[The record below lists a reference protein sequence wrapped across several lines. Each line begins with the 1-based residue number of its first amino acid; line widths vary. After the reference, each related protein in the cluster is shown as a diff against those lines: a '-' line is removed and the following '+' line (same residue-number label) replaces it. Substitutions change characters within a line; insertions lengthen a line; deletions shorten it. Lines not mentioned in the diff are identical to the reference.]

1 MRRRALLLT
10 ALVPALLAACSQGT
24 TTATTS
30 SSSAAPAAAAASGP
44 KPAPFDK
51 PGVKVALVRQSGA
64 GDYFTQWGEGAK
76 AQAAAAGIDL
86 QVYDAQQDNAKQAT
100 DLETAI
106 GSGVA
111 GIIVDHGL
119 PATVDPLIAK
129 AVEKK
134 IPVVVY
140 DADVKTPGVVLT
152 SQSDASMAQSVLGEL
167 VKDTGKGAP
176 VGYVSA
182 TGFAPLDRRA
192 AVWQKVVA
200 DNGLKQLF
208 STGKVTAST
217 ATDNVPLVDAA
228 LRQHP
233 DVKAIFA
240 PYDEIAKGVVA
251 AVRNNGK
258 QDSVKVYGIDISN
271 ADIELMTQP
280 GSPWVATAATDPA
293 AVGAGVVRTLALTL
307 AGQLKGTSVQFP
319 AVPITQ
325 QFLRDQKITNMNQLR
340 TAEPKLDLREVSTA
354 PWLPAVTR

>member
-1 MRRRALLLT
+1 VRRRAFLLS
-10 ALVPALLAACSQGT
+10 VPVLAALLAACSQGS

-30 SSSAAPAAAAASGP
+30 TTSAAPAVSATGP
-44 KPAPFDK
+44 KPPPFDK
-51 PGVKVALVRQSGA
+51 GGVKVALVRQSGA
-64 GDYFTQWGEGAK
+64 GDYFTQWGDGAK

-119 PATVDPLIAK
+119 PATIDPLIAK
-129 AVEKK
+129 AVNRK

-167 VKDTGKGAP
+167 VKDAGKGAP

-192 AVWQKVVA
+192 AVWQKVVS

-258 QDSVKVYGIDISN
+258 EGSVKVYGIDIST

-280 GSPWVATAATDPA
+280 DSPWVATAATDPA
-293 AVGAGVVRTLALTL
+293 AVGAGVVRTLALSL
-307 AGQLKGTSVQFP
+307 AGQLEGTSVQFP
-319 AVPITQ
+319 AVPVTQ
-325 QFLRDQKITNMNQLR
+325 QFLRDQKITNMDQLR
-340 TAEPKLDLREVSTA
+340 TAEPKLDLHEVSTA
-354 PWLPAVTR
+354 PWLRAVTH